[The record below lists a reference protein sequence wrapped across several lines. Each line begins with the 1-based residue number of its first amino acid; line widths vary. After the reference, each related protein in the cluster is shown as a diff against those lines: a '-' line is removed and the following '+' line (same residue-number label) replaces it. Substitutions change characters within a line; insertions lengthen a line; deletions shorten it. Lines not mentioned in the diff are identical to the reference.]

1 MEHITDTRIEQS
13 EPTAVTLGN
22 FDGLHQGHRS
32 LINLTKQFAEEEG
45 AEKRGVYLLS
55 PPDVCLSKKRRF
67 CLNR

>member
-32 LINLTKQFAEEEG
+32 LINLTKQFAE
-45 AEKRGVYLLS
+45 KRGIYLLS